1 MRNSGPTRAFC
12 VGEAALGPGLQ
23 GVSAVCPGALR
34 RAAPRVGTAGLP
46 ALATCAFKMAFS
58 LARVSRRSSCSCCR
72 LILAT
77 SPCRSTTWAS
87 KAAIRSNRICSRPPE
102 DGTLSSSA
110 LPSPPGELRIWSRG
124 DSGRRGSDRAV
135 ETATVT
141 GLAAVAT
148 RIVAERPPPVDLGE
162 AFFGLG
168 TTALAERV
176 TPFTALYL
184 GRGDEASQRISTPTW
199 SNLSLERNPEAAG
212 LPRGDL
218 LEVALQAP
226 APKASALW
234 LLIPGPPPLHGTVE
248 RLGTGFSTPR
258 MWLRGLTCAADC

>member
-1 MRNSGPTRAFC
+1 MRNSGPARAFC

-87 KAAIRSNRICSRPPE
+87 KAAIRSSRICSRPE

-218 LEVALQAP
+218 LEVALEAP

>member
-1 MRNSGPTRAFC
+1 MRNSGPARAFC
-12 VGEAALGPGLQ
+12 VGETAPGPGLQ
-23 GVSAVCPGALR
+23 GVNAVCPGALR

-46 ALATCAFKMAFS
+46 ALATCAFKIAFS
-58 LARVSRRSSCSCCR
+58 LARLSRRSSCSCCR

-135 ETATVT
+135 ETAT

-148 RIVAERPPPVDLGE
+148 RIVAERPPPPVDLGE

-184 GRGDEASQRISTPTW
+184 GRGDEEASQRIPTPTW
-199 SNLSLERNPEAAG
+199 SNLSLERNPEAVG

-218 LEVALQAP
+218 LEVALEAP
-226 APKASALW
+226 APNASALW
-234 LLIPGPPPLHGTVE
+234 LLTPGPPPLHGMVE

-258 MWLRGLTCAADC
+258 M